1 MYYWQAEKA
10 LEGGDLGPGPGR
22 AFLSLSEHQF
32 LISAGA
38 LTYYYKWM
46 IESPFYQMSTLTDE
60 DFHEIRDVKDT
71 TYPDTRVCESNRW
84 QPLGKEGFDESLMP
98 EWAKAAFPQEKEEQ
112 TMKKKWESGPIP
124 GDAIFQKDKEG
135 VTWYTLI
142 HDKSNRTHYME
153 FEGHVLSGCWSQPL
167 AVFRALVSLTP
178 QERTIDCPYEAYLVM
193 ISHRIRVLR
202 EELS

>member
-1 MYYWQAEKA
+1 MYHYQAEA
-10 LEGGDLGPGPGR
+10 IEGR
-22 AFLSLSEHQF
+22 AFLSLSTHQF
-32 LISAGA
+32 LISEGA
-38 LTYYYKWM
+38 DTWLYEWM
-46 IESPFYQMSTLTDE
+46 IEPPFYQMSPLSDE
-60 DFHEIRDVKDT
+60 DFHGRYDVQDT

-124 GDAIFQKDKEG
+124 GEAIFQKEEEG
-135 VTWYTLI
+135 VSWYILT

-153 FEGHVLSGCWSQPL
+153 FEGHILSGGWSKPL

-178 QERTIDCPYEAYLVM
+178 QERTIDCTYEAYLIM